1 MGNPIISAETP
12 KGPPNSYIT
21 LESRA
26 ASFLAP
32 STVPPVFV
40 TMASVSLPDSLEVE
54 DVEWE
59 EWSVESFDLA
69 AEDLWRS
76 CCPSGAEFLVPIEEA
91 FYLSYVV

>member
-1 MGNPIISAETP
+1 MRIGNPIISAETP

-59 EWSVESFDLA
+59 EWPVESFDFA
-69 AEDLWRS
+69 AEDR
-76 CCPSGAEFLVPIEEA
+76 CRKLVPVWCRVPR
-91 FYLSYVV
+91 SD